1 MLLLLI
7 YQVFLQFDLDRM
19 INSMNEYYHT
29 VYVSNQYDFIVILG
43 FGKTPDCNR
52 CDRVDFMKSVL
63 DNIIGDSVKPVI
75 VSPSMSGG
83 WSLPFIEK
91 HQGIVSKCNYLYSKQ
106 FL

>member
-1 MLLLLI
+1 MYNPL
-7 YQVFLQFDLDRM
+7 
-19 INSMNEYYHT
+19 
-29 VYVSNQYDFIVILG
+29 VYVSYQYDFIFILG

-63 DNIIGDSVKPVI
+63 NDIMGDSVKPVI

-91 HQGIVSKCNYLYSKQ
+91 HQGIVSKCNDL
-106 FL
+106 